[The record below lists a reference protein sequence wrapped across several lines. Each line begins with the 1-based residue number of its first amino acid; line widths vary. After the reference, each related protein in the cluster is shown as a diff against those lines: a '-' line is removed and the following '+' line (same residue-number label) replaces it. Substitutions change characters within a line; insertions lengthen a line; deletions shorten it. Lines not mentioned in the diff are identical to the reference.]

1 MPEYVVYLGPF
12 DTPGAA
18 CELRM
23 TVEHKG
29 DYVTSLRA
37 GNQTYVKCPCELPV
51 STFPVLTPDMGAPDA
66 LEGMWIRQLQG
77 MLVDTGRLVEDVQE
91 SGQYDATTVAVVTDP
106 DRRVADPHGHRG
118 RRHLGDHPG
127 PGLPEL
133 RLLSHPTGDRPSE
146 QVLGRALRV
155 VVEQLQQPRR
165 PQRRVDPLLEI
176 VIDVGLGLPGVQPGQ
191 QLLAV
196 QPAQLEQ
203 HQRVGLDQPGHLV
216 AARPARGGTGRP
228 RPRRCRPVSSS
239 PP

>member
-1 MPEYVVYLGPF
+1 MQVGWLRGLALVAAVLLGGIAGVGAAVVVDDGAPPDRTADPLGLGVDLVNQSCDGGTLLAVGRGSTRPGLRAAVVDNPGAHYLDTAASCPTLYAPLDLGVPEYVVYLGPF

-91 SGQYDATTVAVVTDP
+91 SGQYDATTVAVVKRIQT
-106 DRRVADPHGHRG
+106 VES
-118 RRHLGDHPG
+118 LT
-127 PGLPEL
+127 
-133 RLLSHPTGDRPSE
+133 PTGIVDAATWAIIRDR
-146 QVLGRALRV
+146 AC
-155 VVEQLQQPRR
+155 
-165 PQRRVDPLLEI
+165 
-176 VIDVGLGLPGVQPGQ
+176 
-191 QLLAV
+191 
-196 QPAQLEQ
+196 
-203 HQRVGLDQPGHLV
+203 
-216 AARPARGGTGRP
+216 RGYDY
-228 RPRRCRPVSSS
+228 
-239 PP
+239 